1 MIHEINISNMRE
13 KKRDQN
19 LDIMKGIGIL
29 LVIFAHIF
37 HNSGIIY
44 QFHMPLFFI
53 LSGAAMTY
61 SSSRYSFKKKF
72 KTLLIPYFVFSIICF
87 VYWALIESK
96 FRPLHDEPIFGVFE
110 EVNIKLQQLI
120 NIFTAINCKSAFIY
134 NIVLWFLP
142 CLFMAELLF
151 SIIKG
156 TKVEWIIDVL
166 CIIVCYVAVSSS
178 YGWPWCLGEAV
189 VAVPLLSLGNR
200 FYQPLMK
207 VLKKKTIYA
216 MVIGVI
222 CLLAFIFIFLLLNPH
237 TDMAHNI
244 IPKEFYLMAIL
255 GSLCVVILSLE
266 IDRFAIRGGQYLA
279 YLGRNSL
286 IIMCVH
292 EPLKRIILM
301 VLSKVM
307 SMPTDVL
314 RDEIGM
320 SIVAT
325 LIVVAVCIPIIEI
338 INRKISWAIGK
349 F

>member
-1 MIHEINISNMRE
+1 MTQSKII
-13 KKRDQN
+13 KRDQR

-29 LVIFAHIF
+29 LVVFAHVF
-37 HNSGIIY
+37 HKSGIIY

-61 SSSRYSFKKKF
+61 SKSGFSLKKKA
-72 KTLLIPYFVFSIICF
+72 KSLLVPYIVFSLICF
-87 VYWALIESK
+87 VYWALIESR
-96 FRPLHDEPIFGVFE
+96 FRSMHDVAIFGDYIGLNV
-110 EVNIKLQQLI
+110 KLQQLL
-120 NIFTAINCKSAFIY
+120 NIFTAINCKPAFVY

-178 YGWPWCLGEAV
+178 YGWLWCLGEAV

-207 VLKKKTIYA
+207 VLKKKPIYA

-222 CLLAFIFIFLLLNPH
+222 CLLAFIFIFLLLDPH

-255 GSLCVVILSLE
+255 GSLYVVILSLE
-266 IDRFAIRGGQYLA
+266 IDRFAIRGG
-279 YLGRNSL
+279 N
-286 IIMCVH
+286 IWHI
-292 EPLKRIILM
+292 
-301 VLSKVM
+301 
-307 SMPTDVL
+307 
-314 RDEIGM
+314 
-320 SIVAT
+320 
-325 LIVVAVCIPIIEI
+325 
-338 INRKISWAIGK
+338 
-349 F
+349 

>member
-1 MIHEINISNMRE
+1 MQSKII
-13 KKRDQN
+13 KRDQR

-29 LVIFAHIF
+29 FVVFAHVF
-37 HNSGIIY
+37 HKSGIIY

-61 SSSRYSFKKKF
+61 SKSGFSLKKKA
-72 KTLLIPYFVFSIICF
+72 KSLLVPYFVFSIICF
-87 VYWALIESK
+87 VYWALIESR
-96 FRPLHDEPIFGVFE
+96 FRPMHDVAIFGDGIGLNV
-110 EVNIKLQQLI
+110 KLQQFA
-120 NIFTAINCKSAFIY
+120 NIFTAINCMSAFVY

-142 CLFMAELLF
+142 CLFMAELLY
-151 SIIKG
+151 SKIKG
-156 TKVEWIIDVL
+156 TKVEWVIDVL
-166 CIIVCYVAVSSS
+166 CIIICYVAVSSS
-178 YGWPWCLGEAV
+178 NGGPWCLGEAV
-189 VAVPLLSLGNR
+189 VAVPLLSLGHR

-207 VLKKKTIYA
+207 VLKKRTIYA
-216 MVIGVI
+216 MVIGGI
-222 CLLAFIFIFLLLNPH
+222 CLLAFIFIFLILNPH

-244 IPKEFYLMAIL
+244 IPKEFYFMAIL

-266 IDRFAIRGGQYLA
+266 IDRFVIRGGGQCLA

-301 VLSKVM
+301 VLSKVV
-307 SMPTDVL
+307 SMPTDVI

-325 LIVVAVCIPIIEI
+325 LIVVTVCILVIEI
-338 INRKISWAIGK
+338 INRKFSWVIGK

>member
-1 MIHEINISNMRE
+1 MSQSIVYN
-13 KKRDQN
+13 RDKS

-29 LVIFAHIF
+29 LVVFAHVY

-61 SSSRYSFKKKF
+61 SASGYVFFKKF
-72 KTLLIPYFVFSIICF
+72 KTLLVPYFVFSVICF
-87 VYWALIESK
+87 GYWALIESK
-96 FRPLHDEPIFGVFE
+96 FRPLHDDAIFGDYWE
-110 EVNIKLQQLI
+110 INIKLQQLL

-142 CLFMAELLF
+142 CLFMAELLY
-151 SIIKG
+151 SKIKS
-156 TKVEWIIDVL
+156 TKVEWVIDVL
-166 CIIVCYVAVSSS
+166 CIIVGYVTVSSS
-178 YGWPWCLGEAV
+178 NGWPWCLGEAV
-189 VAVPLLSLGNR
+189 IAVPLLSIGYR

-207 VLKKKTIYA
+207 VLKKKTMYT
-216 MVIGVI
+216 VGIGVV
-222 CLLAFIFIFLLLNPH
+222 CLLAFILMFVWQEPH
-237 TDMAHNI
+237 TDMAQNI

-266 IDRFAIRGGQYLA
+266 IDRFAIRGRQYLA

-301 VLSKVM
+301 VLSKVI
-307 SMPTDVL
+307 SMPTDVIK
-314 RDEIGM
+314 DEIGM

-325 LIVVAVCIPIIEI
+325 LIVVAVCIPVIEI
-338 INRKISWAIGK
+338 INRKISWVIGK

>member
-1 MIHEINISNMRE
+1 MSQSIVYN
-13 KKRDQN
+13 RDKS

-29 LVIFAHIF
+29 LVVFAHVY

-61 SSSRYSFKKKF
+61 SSLGYSFKKKF

-96 FRPLHDEPIFGVFE
+96 FRPLHDELIFGGFE
-110 EVNIKLQQLI
+110 KVNIKLQQLV

-142 CLFMAELLF
+142 CLFMAELLY
-151 SIIKG
+151 SKIKG
-156 TKVEWIIDVL
+156 TKVEWVIDVL
-166 CIIVCYVAVSSS
+166 CIIACYITVRSSN
-178 YGWPWCLGEAV
+178 GLPWCLGEAV
-189 VAVPLLSLGNR
+189 VGVPLLSLGYR
-200 FYQPLMK
+200 FYQPLLK
-207 VLKKKTIYA
+207 VLRKKTMYA
-216 MVIGVI
+216 VGIDVV
-222 CLLAFIFIFLLLNPH
+222 CLLAFILMFAWQEPH

-255 GSLCVVILSLE
+255 GSLCVVILSLG
-266 IDRFAIRGGQYLA
+266 IDKFSIMGGHYFA

-286 IIMCVH
+286 IVMCVH

-301 VLSKVM
+301 VLSKVV
-307 SMPTDVL
+307 SMPIEVI
-314 RDEIGM
+314 RNEIVM
-320 SIVAT
+320 SIVAMF
-325 LIVVAVCIPIIEI
+325 IVVAVCIPIIEI
-338 INRKISWAIGK
+338 INRKFSWIIGK

>member
-1 MIHEINISNMRE
+1 MTQPKII
-13 KKRDQN
+13 KRDQR

-29 LVIFAHIF
+29 LVVFAHVF
-37 HNSGIIY
+37 HKSGIIY

-53 LSGAAMTY
+53 LSGAAMIY
-61 SSSRYSFKKKF
+61 SKSGFSLKKKA
-72 KTLLIPYFVFSIICF
+72 KSLLVPYFVFSLISF
-87 VYWALIESK
+87 VYWALIESR
-96 FRPLHDEPIFGVFE
+96 FRPMHDVAIFDDGIGLNV
-110 EVNIKLQQLI
+110 KLQQFA
-120 NIFTAINCKSAFIY
+120 NIFTAINCRSAFIY

-142 CLFMAELLF
+142 CLFMAELVY
-151 SIIKG
+151 SKIKDK
-156 TKVEWIIDVL
+156 KVEWAIDIA

-178 YGWPWCLGEAV
+178 NGLPWCLGEAV

-207 VLKKKTIYA
+207 VLKERTMPA
-216 MVIGVI
+216 VVIGGV
-222 CLLAFIFIFLLLNPH
+222 CLLAFILLFLLLNPH
-237 TDMAHNI
+237 TDMAHNV

-266 IDRFAIRGGQYLA
+266 IDKFAIRGGQYLA

-307 SMPTDVL
+307 SIPTGVL

-320 SIVAT
+320 SMVAT
-325 LIVVAVCIPIIEI
+325 LIVVAVCIPVIEI

>member
-1 MIHEINISNMRE
+1 MTQKKII
-13 KKRDQN
+13 KRDRS

-29 LVIFAHIF
+29 LVVFAHVF
-37 HNSGIIY
+37 HKSGIIY

-61 SSSRYSFKKKF
+61 SKSGFSLKKKA
-72 KTLLIPYFVFSIICF
+72 KSLLVPYIVFSLICF
-87 VYWALIESK
+87 VYWALIESR
-96 FRPLHDEPIFGVFE
+96 FRPMHDVAIFGDGIGLNV
-110 EVNIKLQQLI
+110 KLQQLL
-120 NIFTAINCKSAFIY
+120 NIFTAINCKPAFIY

-142 CLFMAELLF
+142 CLFMAELLY
-151 SIIKG
+151 SKIKG
-156 TKVEWIIDVL
+156 TKVEWVIDVL
-166 CIIVCYVAVSSS
+166 CIVVCYVAVSSS
-178 YGWPWCLGEAV
+178 NGLPWCLGEAV

-200 FYQPLMK
+200 FYLPLMK
-207 VLKKKTIYA
+207 VLKKKTINA
-216 MVIGVI
+216 VVMGGV
-222 CLLAFIFIFLLLNPH
+222 CLLAFILLFLLLNPH
-237 TDMAHNI
+237 TDMAHNL

-266 IDRFAIRGGQYLA
+266 IDLQFGGQYLA

-301 VLSKVM
+301 VLSKVI
-307 SMPTDVL
+307 SIPTDVI

-325 LIVVAVCIPIIEI
+325 LIVLAVYIPIIEI

>member
-1 MIHEINISNMRE
+1 MSQSIGY
-13 KKRDQN
+13 KRDCR

-29 LVIFAHIF
+29 LVVFAHVF
-37 HNSGIIY
+37 HKSGIIY

-53 LSGAAMTY
+53 LSGAAMIY
-61 SSSRYSFKKKF
+61 SKSGFSLKKKA
-72 KTLLIPYFVFSIICF
+72 KSLLVPYFVFSFICF
-87 VYWALIESK
+87 VYWALVESR
-96 FRPLHDEPIFGVFE
+96 FRPMHDVAIFGDGINLNV
-110 EVNIKLQQLI
+110 KLQQFA
-120 NIFTAINCKSAFIY
+120 NIFTAINCRSAFVY

-142 CLFMAELLF
+142 CLFMAELLY
-151 SIIKG
+151 SKIKG
-156 TKVEWIIDVL
+156 TKVEWVIDVL
-166 CIIVCYVAVSSS
+166 CIVVCYVVVSSS
-178 YGWPWCLGEAV
+178 NGLPWCLGEAV
-189 VAVPLLSLGNR
+189 IAVPLLSLGNR

-207 VLKKKTIYA
+207 VLKKRTIYA

-237 TDMAHNI
+237 TDMAHNV

-292 EPLKRIILM
+292 EPLKRIILV
-301 VLSKVM
+301 VLSKVV
-307 SMPTDVL
+307 SMPIDVI
-314 RDEIGM
+314 RDEIAM

-325 LIVVAVCIPIIEI
+325 LIVVAVCIPITEI

>member
-1 MIHEINISNMRE
+1 MTQSKII
-13 KKRDQN
+13 KRDRS

-29 LVIFAHIF
+29 LVVFAHVF
-37 HNSGIIY
+37 HKSGIIY

-61 SSSRYSFKKKF
+61 SKSGFSLKKKA
-72 KTLLIPYFVFSIICF
+72 KSLLVPYIVFSLICF
-87 VYWALIESK
+87 VYWALIESR
-96 FRPLHDEPIFGVFE
+96 FRPMHDVAIFGDGIGLNV
-110 EVNIKLQQLI
+110 KLQQLL
-120 NIFTAINCKSAFIY
+120 NIFTAINCKPAFIY

-142 CLFMAELLF
+142 CLFMAELLY
-151 SIIKG
+151 SKIKG
-156 TKVEWIIDVL
+156 TKVEWVIDVL
-166 CIIVCYVAVSSS
+166 CIIVCYVAVNSSN
-178 YGWPWCLGEAV
+178 GWPWCLGEAV
-189 VAVPLLSLGNR
+189 VSVPFLSLGNS
-200 FYQPLMK
+200 FYQPLIK
-207 VLKKKTIYA
+207 VLKKRTIYA
-216 MVIGVI
+216 VVTGVI

-255 GSLCVVILSLE
+255 GSLCVLILSLE
-266 IDRFAIRGGQYLA
+266 IDKFAIRGGQYLA

-286 IIMCVH
+286 VIMCVH

-301 VLSKVM
+301 VLSKGM
-307 SMPTDVL
+307 SIPTDII
-314 RDEIGM
+314 RNEIGM
-320 SIVAT
+320 SIVTT

>member
-1 MIHEINISNMRE
+1 MSQSIGY
-13 KKRDQN
+13 KRDFC

-29 LVIFAHIF
+29 LVVFAHVF
-37 HNSGIIY
+37 HKSGIIY

-61 SSSRYSFKKKF
+61 SKSGFSLKKKA
-72 KTLLIPYFVFSIICF
+72 KSLLVPYIVFSLIFF
-87 VYWALIESK
+87 VYWALIESR
-96 FRPLHDEPIFGVFE
+96 FRPIHDVAIFGAGIGL
-110 EVNIKLQQLI
+110 NLKQQQFA
-120 NIFTAINCKSAFIY
+120 NIFTAINCRSAFVY

-142 CLFMAELLF
+142 CLFMAELLY
-151 SIIKG
+151 SKIKG
-156 TKVEWIIDVL
+156 TKVEWVIDVL
-166 CIIVCYVAVSSS
+166 CIVVCYVAVNSSN
-178 YGWPWCLGEAV
+178 GLPWCLGEAV
-189 VAVPLLSLGNR
+189 IAVPLLSLGNR

-207 VLKKKTIYA
+207 VLKKRTIYA

-237 TDMAHNI
+237 TDMAHNV

-292 EPLKRIILM
+292 EPLKRIILV
-301 VLSKVM
+301 VLSKVV
-307 SMPTDVL
+307 SMPIDVI
-314 RDEIGM
+314 RDEIAM